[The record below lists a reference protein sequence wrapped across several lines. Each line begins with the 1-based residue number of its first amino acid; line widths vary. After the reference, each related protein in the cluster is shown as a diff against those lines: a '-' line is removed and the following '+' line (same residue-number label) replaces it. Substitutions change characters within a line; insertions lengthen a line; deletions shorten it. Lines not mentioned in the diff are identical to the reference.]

1 MGCGCKKKS
10 SKDGSKVIKS
20 ISEEQKLYQRRVAAA
35 FKKVTNI
42 RNIEKLKRTQKNH
55 YEKRKNTLE
64 YKNYMKE
71 YEEKNKKQLTEYRK
85 KYWARPEIIERVKK
99 YRIEYNV
106 SRFGITITK

>member
-42 RNIEKLKRTQKNH
+42 RNIEKLKQKIKIPDHTN
-55 YEKRKNTLE
+55 NIS
-64 YKNYMKE
+64 
-71 YEEKNKKQLTEYRK
+71 QL
-85 KYWARPEIIERVKK
+85 IIP
-99 YRIEYNV
+99 
-106 SRFGITITK
+106 T